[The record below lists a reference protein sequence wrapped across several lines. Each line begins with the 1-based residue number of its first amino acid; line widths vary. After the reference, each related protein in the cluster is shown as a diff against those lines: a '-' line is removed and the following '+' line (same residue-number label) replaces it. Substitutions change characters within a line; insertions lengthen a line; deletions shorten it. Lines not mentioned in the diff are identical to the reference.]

1 MNRSGVAPIFLGVIV
16 YAMPRKHGD
25 NKVDSPFNQ
34 DNLNKLKKAYA
45 TGILRVRLG
54 DNLIEYKS
62 EEEMRRT
69 IERIER
75 ELGKG
80 KNRFVQLKYNK
91 GL

>member
-1 MNRSGVAPIFLGVIV
+1 ME
-16 YAMPRKHGD
+16 
-25 NKVDSPFNQ
+25 SPFNLN
-34 DNLNKLKKAYA
+34 NLNKLKKAYA

-62 EEEMRRT
+62 EDEMRRT

-75 ELGKG
+75 ELGKRRQ
-80 KNRFVQLKYNK
+80 KFVQLKYSK

>member
-1 MNRSGVAPIFLGVIV
+1 MSSSSF
-16 YAMPRKHGD
+16 
-25 NKVDSPFNQ
+25 NKEQLD
-34 DNLNKLKKAYA
+34 KLKKAYA

-75 ELGKG
+75 ELGK
-80 KNRFVQLKYNK
+80 KRRTFTQLRFSK